1 MKTQLLTIGA
11 LALSL
16 LTASAQ
22 EIATWAGWK
31 KAAVTYTFDD
41 APNEWQSHNWA
52 ATEMNKYGFP
62 GTFYIVTNWG
72 NFSNYQTLASKGH
85 EIGSHT
91 VSHSGNSSELAS
103 SQNAINSTI
112 SGQKCITIAYPNC
125 NVIANTLQYYI
136 GGRICGGQTNSKSP
150 NDFSRL
156 DSYICGN
163 QGKNSTSAIT
173 QILLIS
179 LGWKNQSQRLPP
191 YTVSPKMRTATSNT
205 SESAYDGTENQS
217 SSLR

>member
-41 APNEWQSHNWA
+41 ASNEWQSHNWA
-52 ATEMNKYGFP
+52 ASEMDKYGFP

-72 NFSNYQTLASKGH
+72 GGNFSSYQTLANNGH

-91 VSHSGNSSELAS
+91 DSHSGNSSELAS
-103 SQNAINSTI
+103 SQNKINNTI
-112 SGQKCITIAYPNC
+112 KIKT
-125 NVIANTLQYYI
+125 
-136 GGRICGGQTNSKSP
+136 
-150 NDFSRL
+150 
-156 DSYICGN
+156 
-163 QGKNSTSAIT
+163 
-173 QILLIS
+173 
-179 LGWKNQSQRLPP
+179 
-191 YTVSPKMRTATSNT
+191 
-205 SESAYDGTENQS
+205 
-217 SSLR
+217 